1 MLLYGCSV
9 LDSAVDVKGQRS
21 IGDWD
26 NFAAT
31 FGSHLSVYKKDKF
44 WPDYSLNS
52 LLAPSC
58 LYTTPLEKMAILRNS
73 LIATALTLLF
83 SASTNAHVTL
93 SPKFAEPGQN
103 LSTAFH
109 VPHGCNGSA
118 TTSIAVTVPNEI
130 TVLTPQ
136 QVNNWVSLNDK
147 RLWYLPLYLL
157 FMSRHWLLLIVITQT
172 PPSAP
177 LHGIM
182 ATLILRALLISPW
195 LYLFLTLIW
204 ALNQMLPCIS
214 PLCKLGK

>member
-1 MLLYGCSV
+1 
-9 LDSAVDVKGQRS
+9 
-21 IGDWD
+21 
-26 NFAAT
+26 
-31 FGSHLSVYKKDKF
+31 
-44 WPDYSLNS
+44 
-52 LLAPSC
+52 
-58 LYTTPLEKMAILRNS
+58 MAILRNS

-157 FMSRHWLLLIVITQT
+157 FMSRH
-172 PPSAP
+172 
-177 LHGIM
+177 
-182 ATLILRALLISPW
+182 
-195 LYLFLTLIW
+195 
-204 ALNQMLPCIS
+204 
-214 PLCKLGK
+214 